1 MTDPESVYRV
11 KPELPL
17 FASSSPVSG
26 NGAEGGDSALKVP
39 VPREAVSDK
48 FAPRL
53 RHSRNSAQCSG
64 TANTAG
70 NGLEANEGPT
80 QRQSHTEQAPTRRGM
95 PETSYKAAASVVN
108 LGRTRDAILHLLR
121 MHGPMTDE
129 HIWARYLNTKHYRED
144 YPNVSPSGLRSRRS
158 ELVKLGLVCDSG
170 QRAKTQSGRESI
182 VWRVK

>member
-1 MTDPESVYRV
+1 MTDPESIYRV

-17 FASSSPVSG
+17 FASSAPVSG

-39 VPREAVSDK
+39 VSREIVSDK

-53 RHSRNSAQCSG
+53 RHSRGSAQCPG

-80 QRQSHTEQAPTRRGM
+80 QRQSHTEQAPTRM
-95 PETSYKAAASVVN
+95 SDPETSHKAAAKVVN
-108 LGRTRDAILHLLR
+108 LGRTRDWILAALR
-121 MHGPMTDE
+121 QGPKTDE
-129 HIWARYLNTKHYRED
+129 QIDEYFRCFVAFW
-144 YPNVSPSGLRSRRS
+144 VSPSGLRSRRS

-182 VWRVK
+182 VWRIA